1 MLVTLYRYVLS
12 LSNYDD
18 DTKDHNLLLICRS
31 CNKGKLF
38 PISHSIEM
46 CKNSRTCLKFV
57 WIQVEYWLKIDL
69 KRWIRSTIL
78 SLLHLFN
85 KNKSWVKTAF
95 ILKQKIWNRQSG
107 MGLKNDCHCVE
118 RCPGFL
124 KCQAISSYSADYL
137 SFLQNYFLPLM
148 NFERFF
154 SNHIASFKMAAAPF
168 FTFSAFQVLI
178 PETACDVLFYP
189 LILPF

>member
-1 MLVTLYRYVLS
+1 MLGTLYRYVLS

-18 DTKDHNLLLICRS
+18 DTKDHNLLFIARS
-31 CNKGKLF
+31 CNKEKLF

-69 KRWIRSTIL
+69 KRGIHLTIL
-78 SLLHLFN
+78 SLLYLFN

-95 ILKQKIWNRQSG
+95 ILKQKKWNHQSG
-107 MGLKNDCHCVE
+107 MGLKNDCHCAE

-124 KCQAISSYSADYL
+124 KCQAISRYSADYL
-137 SFLQNYFLPLM
+137 SFSQNYFLPLM
-148 NFERFF
+148 ILKDF
-154 SNHIASFKMAAAPF
+154 SQITSHLSKWLLHHFSLLQLFK
-168 FTFSAFQVLI
+168 
-178 PETACDVLFYP
+178 C
-189 LILPF
+189 